1 MTKTVMV
8 VDDDIPN
15 LTVMGLLLKKI
26 GYSAITIH
34 NGWDALAAIKEKK
47 PDLILLD
54 LMMTPIDGW
63 QFLDELKK
71 EGLSKLPVM
80 LFTAKYIRDEEIA
93 PYKKDIIQILQKPV
107 SLRELEVALHDFFKK
122 TSEM

>member
-1 MTKTVMV
+1 MV

-26 GYSAITIH
+26 GYKAITMS

-63 QFLDELKK
+63 QFLDEVRKAGLQ
-71 EGLSKLPVM
+71 GLSVM

-93 PYKKDIIQILQKPV
+93 PYKDDIILVLQKPV
-107 SLRELEVALHDFFKK
+107 SLKELEISLHDFFSKA
-122 TSEM
+122 

>member
-15 LTVMGLLLKKI
+15 LTVMGLLLKKL
-26 GYSAITIH
+26 GYTPVTYN
-34 NGWDALAAIKEKK
+34 NGWDALAAIKNER

-63 QFLDELKK
+63 QFLDEVRK
-71 EGLSKLPVM
+71 EGLQGLAVM
-80 LFTAKYIRDEEIA
+80 LFTAKYIKDEEIE
-93 PYKKDIIQILQKPV
+93 PYKGEITLILQKPV
-107 SLRELEVALHDFFKK
+107 SFKELEATLNEFF
-122 TSEM
+122 SAV

>member
-63 QFLDELKK
+63 QFLDELRK
-71 EGLSKLPVM
+71 EGLSNGKKGYPGFLSCSSLQNIFVM
-80 LFTAKYIRDEEIA
+80 R
-93 PYKKDIIQILQKPV
+93 
-107 SLRELEVALHDFFKK
+107 R
-122 TSEM
+122 

>member
-26 GYSAITIH
+26 GYEAITIN
-34 NGWDALAAIKEKK
+34 NGWDALSAIQEKM

-63 QFLDELKK
+63 QVLDELKK
-71 EGLSKLPVM
+71 AGLDGVPVM

-93 PYKKDIIQILQKPV
+93 PYKDDIVLILQKPV
-107 SLRELEVALHDFFKK
+107 SFKELEATLQDYFSK
-122 TSEM
+122 TS

>member
-15 LTVMGLLLKKI
+15 LTVMGLLLKKL
-26 GYSAITIH
+26 GYTPVTYN
-34 NGWDALAAIKEKK
+34 NGWDAIAAIKDER

-63 QFLDELKK
+63 QFLDEVRK
-71 EGLSKLPVM
+71 EGLKGLAVM
-80 LFTAKYIRDEEIA
+80 LFTAKYIKDEEIE
-93 PYKKDIIQILQKPV
+93 PYKGEITLILQKPV
-107 SLRELEVALHDFFKK
+107 SFKELEATLNEFF
-122 TSEM
+122 SSGS

>member
-1 MTKTVMV
+1 MMKTVMV

-26 GYSAITIH
+26 GYKAITIN
-34 NGWDALAAIKEKK
+34 NGWDALDGIKDQK
-47 PDLILLD
+47 PDLVLLD

-63 QFLDELKK
+63 QFLDELRKA
-71 EGLSKLPVM
+71 GLQGLPVM

-93 PYKKDIIQILQKPV
+93 PYKSDIILVLQKPV
-107 SLRELEVALHDFFKK
+107 SLKELEASLHDFFKNK
-122 TSEM
+122 S